1 MRLHPKLRRRHQRSD
16 DQRSD
21 GPMLVRWCVRVC
33 VCVCA
38 YAPAHVAPSL
48 FPTRAMRAP
57 TWGWLCPEAG
67 TGARRRRRARSS
79 HASPLRWR
87 FSRPYAWA
95 TANSSGMSSCMTLL
109 KSTCFDMVCFK
120 RLFCI
125 GVYFF
130 SAVSSHLLDLCVS
143 SWARWRRGR
152 CEKQGSGAGE
162 RPRRGRKALMRLS
175 RPTAPRRGRK
185 ALVRLGPNGYEL
197 RSRLNPACPLL
208 SHNPPRAQ
216 LVSDP
221 DRPWCPLATNPDR
234 VRRNAGEWGARE
246 RERTQRGPEFQCVC
260 VCLRVCA
267 CHFFLA
273 GIARR
278 IPRVRNGAMRIF
290 FIQLRLHEVLEV
302 VRGDIRQERATR
314 HRSP

>member
-79 HASPLRWR
+79 HASLLRWR

-130 SAVSSHLLDLCVS
+130 SVVSSHLLDLCVS

-162 RPRRGRKALMRLS
+162 RLRRGRKALMRLS

-197 RSRLNPACPLL
+197 RSR
-208 SHNPPRAQ
+208 S
-216 LVSDP
+216 
-221 DRPWCPLATNPDR
+221 PLATNPDR
-234 VRRNAGEWGARE
+234 VLTPAQLGTRQA
-246 RERTQRGPEFQCVC
+246 PEGQQKMPVASPSVC
-260 VCLRVCA
+260 VCACVGVHVCKTHATLR
-267 CHFFLA
+267 
-273 GIARR
+273 
-278 IPRVRNGAMRIF
+278 P
-290 FIQLRLHEVLEV
+290 
-302 VRGDIRQERATR
+302 
-314 HRSP
+314 